1 MPPFATCGGGIHI
14 MNETATP
21 PDGASPSRPRPKG
34 PPPGIPRKHRAAAFL
49 FILPA
54 VVVLLAITIYPLLRT
69 LYLTVMSLELAMTP
83 VARFVGFDNFI
94 RIFTDDVRFWQ
105 SMGNTGILVVGG
117 VAVQLVFGT
126 LLALLLNDMRRGR
139 TVVLT
144 LLLLPVMIA
153 PVIAGFQFRVI
164 FNDTF
169 GPLNYLIGWISG
181 GALKGPL
188 WLADPN
194 LALYSIMLTDVWQ
207 WTPFMVLLVLAGL
220 QSVPQEHVE
229 AAEVDGAG
237 YWETF
242 WLIKVPSM
250 LPIIAIAVLI
260 RGMDAFNKS
269 TFDLVYLLTGGGPGS
284 ATETAA
290 YYTYLNGFKFFSMG
304 YTAALA
310 VIQLI
315 IIVIVA
321 TLFLQVLRRQR
332 GEI

>member
-1 MPPFATCGGGIHI
+1 
-14 MNETATP
+14 MNDTTPTRDTP
-21 PDGASPSRPRPKG
+21 PRGRPAG
-34 PPPGIPRKHRAAAFL
+34 GIPRKHRLAAIL

-54 VVVLLAITIYPLLRT
+54 VVVLLAITIYPLVRT
-69 LYLTVMSLELAMTP
+69 LYLTVMSLELAMLP

-94 RIFTDDVRFWQ
+94 RIFTDDERFWS
-105 SMGNTGILVVGG
+105 SMANTGILVGLG
-117 VAVQLVFGT
+117 VAIQLALGT

-139 TVVLT
+139 TLVLT

-153 PVIAGFQFRVI
+153 PVVAGFQFRVI

-169 GPLNYLIGWISG
+169 GPLNYLIGLLSG
-181 GALKGPL
+181 GALQGPL

-194 LALYSIMLTDVWQ
+194 VALYSIMITDVWQ

-237 YWETF
+237 YWQTF
-242 WLIKVPSM
+242 WRVKIPSM

-269 TFDLVYLLTGGGPGS
+269 TFDLVYMLTGGGPGS
-284 ATETAA
+284 STETAA

-310 VIQLI
+310 VVQLI

-321 TLFLQVLRRQR
+321 TVFLQILRRQR
-332 GEI
+332 GAL